1 MPDVKAIN
9 SFLVLCDK
17 SLTKEARNIK
27 KLITDCE
34 SGEFIIQ
41 TIQQVPLVTTH
52 DQFKD
57 KLNHLLTTWSEA
69 VIVLTSANFAA
80 YIDDGKTENVPDLLK
95 KNHPQS
101 YQVLKDFFVNDG
113 RQIRTK
119 IIAITVNGDTKLP
132 RCLAHVQPVVKDA
145 NKDAFV
151 NKVRGLLTGI
161 ANA

>member
-80 YIDDGKTENVPDLLK
+80 YIDDGKTCLLYTS
-95 KNHPQS
+95 PS
-101 YQVLKDFFVNDG
+101 
-113 RQIRTK
+113 
-119 IIAITVNGDTKLP
+119 P
-132 RCLAHVQPVVKDA
+132 RD
-145 NKDAFV
+145 
-151 NKVRGLLTGI
+151 RG
-161 ANA
+161 